1 MNRRKNRLNA
11 LHAYYSDNDTDTSTR
26 VVQYVVVELAA
37 LGMTSSRELEELH
50 CDEIGDVEMTG
61 C

>member
-1 MNRRKNRLNA
+1 MHYA
-11 LHAYYSDNDTDTSTR
+11 LHAYYMQLSDTDTSTR
-26 VVQYVVVELAA
+26 VVQYVVGELAA

-50 CDEIGDVEMTG
+50 CDEIVGDVEMTG